1 MGPFTKLP
9 FGWTTKWWWWWWWWW
24 WWMMINSME
33 TRFKSTRTPWW
44 QWANLDGDRYIPPRH
59 WWWCRILRA
68 RGHPHG
74 LEAPISTSWNMGRS
88 SNIHMQSLKFQ
99 PQDNTVKF
107 WGQKISGWLPC
118 FCYQNVWF
126 FWCWFNH
133 GSFPLNLECDQS
145 TAYFT
150 HSTLSYEGKGA
161 NRRPQQLPSAAK
173 NLTFDFSSGNDGD
186 EAKVSKTWNWA
197 RLNLGPLTCLGPAQH
212 HASLWKIGGISP
224 TKVVKHG
231 GFANFMGSYGD
242 VMMLPMGKDLPILW
256 KSIL

>member
-1 MGPFTKLP
+1 MG
-9 FGWTTKWWWWWWWWW
+9 
-24 WWMMINSME
+24 
-33 TRFKSTRTPWW
+33 KSRWGSIHSSAALVMVPNPAGPRAPPWI
-44 QWANLDGDRYIPPRH
+44 GSS
-59 WWWCRILRA
+59 
-68 RGHPHG
+68 
-74 LEAPISTSWNMGRS
+74 ISTSWNMGRS

-173 NLTFDFSSGNDGD
+173 IWHSISHQETMEMKQKYPKLGTEQGW
-186 EAKVSKTWNWA
+186 TWA
-197 RLNLGPLTCLGPAQH
+197 PS
-212 HASLWKIGGISP
+212 HA
-224 TKVVKHG
+224 
-231 GFANFMGSYGD
+231 
-242 VMMLPMGKDLPILW
+242 
-256 KSIL
+256 